1 MLQGWNA
8 HSAGAQRLQA
18 HYRNGPFAEQI
29 LIPMENAARR
39 GPITGSE
46 AARWCWLNTLLVPY
60 GGLLAA
66 GLQAGETVLISGATG
81 HFGSAGIAVALAM
94 GATCV
99 IAPGRN
105 QATLESLAL
114 RFGSRVRTVALTGQE
129 NQDRERMQRAASGPI
144 DRGARPAP
152 ADLRRHARAR
162 GRHDDPAARHG
173 GAHGRRRRGGPGR
186 SRSGCLP
193 GR

>member
-8 HSAGAQRLQA
+8 HSAGAQRLPA

-99 IAPGRN
+99 IAPA
-105 QATLESLAL
+105 ATRPRSKAWPSASAP
-114 RFGSRVRTVALTGQE
+114 GCAPSR
-129 NQDRERMQRAASGPI
+129 
-144 DRGARPAP
+144 
-152 ADLRRHARAR
+152 
-162 GRHDDPAARHG
+162 
-173 GAHGRRRRGGPGR
+173 
-186 SRSGCLP
+186 
-193 GR
+193 